1 MTADRRPGHP
11 RRLAGAAYA
20 RGSGIAEHGRLWA
33 ETRDPASHS
42 GAAIG
47 WVRRYRAADGQLYAV
62 LLAAYFF
69 LTMVPAVVVEATYV
83 SQNPAELGDHVAQH
97 LGLHGATAALVGT
110 VLAGAGQHRFLS
122 VLLAILNLVLFGLG
136 FARVLQL
143 AHARSW
149 GIDLPRSA
157 LVDQARYGLVLLVM
171 LTMSFLY
178 VLQTRYLSGRPP
190 AIGWILDAVWLGVL
204 LGFFVWS
211 PTILLHHRVSRRALV
226 PGAVFT
232 VLGLAAL
239 RLVSVIVLAHWLESY
254 SRTYGALGIVMASFF
269 WIIVAATILVL
280 AAALSPA
287 LAHRRELLAAGL
299 KDHPPG

>member
-1 MTADRRPGHP
+1 MTASRRPRHG
-11 RRLAGAAYA
+11 RRLAGAAHT
-20 RGSGIAEHGRLWA
+20 RGSGIADRGRLWA

-69 LTMVPAVVVEATYV
+69 LTMVPAVLVEATYV
-83 SQNPAELGDHVAQH
+83 SQNPAGLADHVAQH
-97 LGLHGATAALVGT
+97 LGLRDTTAALLRT
-110 VLAGAGQHRFLS
+110 VLVGAGEHRFLS
-122 VLLAILNLVLFGLG
+122 VLLAIVNLVLFGLG

-149 GIDLPRSA
+149 AIDLPRSA
-157 LVDQARYGLVLLVM
+157 LVDQARYVMVLLIM
-171 LTMSFLY
+171 LAMSFLY
-178 VLQTRYLSGRPP
+178 VLQTRYVPSRPP
-190 AIGWILDAVWLGVL
+190 AIGWILDAAWLAVL

-211 PTILLHHRVSRRALV
+211 PRILLHHRVSVRSLV

-239 RLVSVIVLAHWLESY
+239 RLVSVFVLARWLESY
-254 SRTYGALGIVMASFF
+254 SRTYGSLGIVMACFF
-269 WIIVAATILVL
+269 WIIVGATILVL

-287 LAHRRELLAAGL
+287 VAHRRELLEARIAERSRR
-299 KDHPPG
+299 